1 MFERK
6 VRVPLDKLHNYHEV
20 SESVPV
26 EQWNCNLIKMYEI
39 AREKMN
45 VSQGK
50 YKTYVD
56 KKKLDDILN
65 VDEKIYVFFPQMKRM
80 KLVPNWYGA
89 FKFIFADHP
98 VYRIEVKT
106 ENRTCT
112 KLAIRDRIKRAKSD
126 AIISSF
132 NENIF
137 METKNTENNTE
148 NVGHAEQDY
157 SS

>member
-1 MFERK
+1 
-6 VRVPLDKLHNYHEV
+6 
-20 SESVPV
+20 
-26 EQWNCNLIKMYEI
+26 
-39 AREKMN
+39 MN
-45 VSQGK
+45 VKQDK
-50 YKTYVD
+50 YVTYVD

-65 VDEKIYVFFPQMKRM
+65 FNDKIYVFLPQMKRM
-80 KLVPNWYGA
+80 KLVPNWCGP

-112 KLAIRDRIKRAKSD
+112 KVATRDIIKRAKSD

-148 NVGHAEQDY
+148 NLDHAE
-157 SS
+157 

>member
-1 MFERK
+1 
-6 VRVPLDKLHNYHEV
+6 
-20 SESVPV
+20 
-26 EQWNCNLIKMYEI
+26 MYEI

-45 VSQGK
+45 VSQDK
-50 YKTYVD
+50 YATYVD

-65 VDEKIYVFFPQMKRM
+65 VDDKIYVFFPQMKWM

>member
-1 MFERK
+1 
-6 VRVPLDKLHNYHEV
+6 
-20 SESVPV
+20 
-26 EQWNCNLIKMYEI
+26 MYEI

-112 KLAIRDRIKRAKSD
+112 KLATRNNKKSK
-126 AIISSF
+126 
-132 NENIF
+132 E
-137 METKNTENNTE
+137 
-148 NVGHAEQDY
+148 
-157 SS
+157 